1 MVLTATDAFTL
12 LFAWESVTLAFYLLA
27 GFRRERPRRP
37 ASALITLVFGRV
49 SGACLLAG
57 LLLLASRAHSLALT
71 SLAHVPPGALRSAA
85 EVLLLLGFVIKV
97 GLVPFQVWL
106 PRGYA
111 AATGP
116 TRAIMAGVAVNVGF
130 YGLWRTLALLGPPPA
145 GVTGVLL
152 VLAGLTAVLGI
163 AQAAVQPGLQRV
175 IAYSSVENSGL
186 ILAGVRRGPGRRGHP
201 QPWAAGRRAA
211 RGDAADRRA
220 HDRQV
225 AAVHQQRPD
234 PGGRRHRQPG

>member
-1 MVLTATDAFTL
+1 M
-12 LFAWESVTLAFYLLA
+12 
-27 GFRRERPRRP
+27 
-37 ASALITLVFGRV
+37 
-49 SGACLLAG
+49 CLLAG

-71 SLAHVPPGALRSAA
+71 SLAHVSPGALRSAA

-116 TRAIMAGVAVNVGF
+116 ARAIMAGVAVNVGF

-152 VLAGLTAVLGI
+152 VLAGLTALLGI

-186 ILAGVRRGPGRRGHP
+186 ILAGFGVALVGAATHDRGLLAVGLL
-201 QPWAAGRRAA
+201 AATLQIVAHTVA
-211 RGDAADRRA
+211 KSLLFTSSAQIQAADGRTIWMTCA
-220 HDRQV
+220 E
-225 AAVHQQRPD
+225 PCG
-234 PGGRRHRQPG
+234 GGRGAAPGWLSAA